1 MKQEK
6 DKTETIIYSYDES
19 TEILFE
25 KIRGWEIT
33 SQVGFAVS
41 LNIPKQNE
49 LFEKINE
56 AVTNEAVKQNI
67 SLIVQRIEFA
77 GNELP
82 GFTAGEIE
90 YYQRLFARD
99 FWRVLHN
106 ETHIQHI
113 EDKIIELYYFI
124 QAKELDLKTK
134 QYEFIE
140 DREQDKQDIIEVT
153 RYSKYLQDLLELTKN
168 PPPPKT
174 KTPAETFREKLGK
187 LGFFDLPKVEQ
198 LSEIGKGK
206 LIELIANNKQVYG
219 IAMFNELDFLYQL
232 DKKEGT
238 SAKANKKISQ
248 LYNEKVKTG
257 DEAKKIRA
265 SLIKPTDR
273 HNAKEYKETVRK
285 AYQKLK

>member
-6 DKTETIIYSYDES
+6 DKTEIIVFGYDES
-19 TEILFE
+19 KEILFE
-25 KIRGWEIT
+25 KIKGWEIT
-33 SQVGFAVS
+33 SQVEFAVS
-41 LNIPKQNE
+41 LNMPKRKG
-49 LFEKINE
+49 LFEKILE
-56 AVTNEAVKQNI
+56 AVTNEAVKQSI

-77 GNELP
+77 GNELL

-90 YYQRLFARD
+90 YYQSLFARD

-106 ETHIQHI
+106 ETYIQHI
-113 EDKIIELYYFI
+113 EDKIIELNYFV
-124 QAKELDLKTK
+124 QGKELDLKTK

-140 DREQDKQDIIEVT
+140 DREQDKQDLIEVT
-153 RYSKYLQDLLELTKN
+153 RYSRYLQDLLELTKN

-174 KTPAETFREKLGK
+174 KTPAETFREKLGE
-187 LGFFDLPKVEQ
+187 LGFFDLPKVER
-198 LSEIGKGK
+198 LSEVGKK
-206 LIELIANNKQVYG
+206 QLIELLANNKQVFG

-238 SAKANKKISQ
+238 AIKANKKISQ

-265 SLIKPTDR
+265 SLINPTNR

-285 AYQKLK
+285 EYQKLK